1 MVEKAQGLDI
11 DLDSGLVKEVNAFTS
26 RLVSERNL
34 RKQNVLFLEY
44 ITSSDHEKVNKLQG
58 LIDKA
63 TECAVETVY
72 IQDAEKLT
80 SQMAGNI
87 EARETL

>member
-34 RKQNVLFLEY
+34 RK
-44 ITSSDHEKVNKLQG
+44 
-58 LIDKA
+58 
-63 TECAVETVY
+63 
-72 IQDAEKLT
+72 
-80 SQMAGNI
+80 
-87 EARETL
+87 